1 MLCIAMQPNDVDDF
15 DDDSMLTVWQTGGG
29 DSQ

>member
-15 DDDSMLTVWQTGGG
+15 DDASMLTVWQTGGG